1 MSGFVVGVAEA
12 LDARGLLLDLVQ
24 VPPLGEVRIAVC
36 YDETIRFYT
45 NTLGFQLEAEW
56 TLGDAAPGL
65 RLAYV
70 RLGAIMIEVI
80 GGAEP
85 APLAATADIGAHLS
99 RSGFIHLCLRVE
111 DLDGTLAELE
121 ARGVEILAE
130 PFDVDPI
137 GQRLA
142 LIKDN
147 SGNVIELAQ
156 SWHSP

>member
-1 MSGFVVGVAEA
+1 MSTLSTTATAPAVRRLSITRADHVAI
-12 LDARGLLLDLVQ
+12 R
-24 VPPLGEVRIAVC
+24 VPD

-45 NTLGFQLEAEW
+45 KKLGFELEAEW

-70 RLGAIMIEVI
+70 RLGAFMIEVI

-85 APLAATADIGAHLS
+85 APAPATVDIGAHLS
-99 RSGFIHLCLRVE
+99 RSGYIHLCLRVE
-111 DLDGTLAELE
+111 DLDGSLAELG

-130 PFDVDPI
+130 PFAVNPI
-137 GQRLA
+137 RQRLA

-156 SWHSP
+156 TIEA